1 MAKVGKK
8 YAEAVKLIEAGKF
21 YEPVEAIELVKKTA
35 TANFDE
41 TVEIAFNLNVDP
53 KYADQQVRGAV
64 VLPHGTGKTK
74 RVLVFAKGDN
84 IKAAEEAGAD
94 FVGSEELVAKI
105 QGGWSDFDVVVATP
119 DMMGQVGRLGKIL
132 GPKGLMPNPK
142 VGTVTP
148 DVARAV
154 NEIKAGKIEYRTDK
168 AGIISCSIGK
178 ASFDEEKLLDN
189 YRTIVDTII
198 KAKPVAA
205 KGQYIKS
212 VTLSATMGPGVPL
225 NVFKLSNVTKDGKQ
239 VQDSDTFTV
248 TCLATPK
255 HMETYPTDE
264 KIVFDGENITVK
276 DTWTGYIS
284 DGNAVLA
291 EPEDYMILR

>member
-84 IKAAEEAGAD
+84 IKAEEAGAD

-178 ASFDEEKLLDN
+178 ASFDDEKLLDN

-225 NVFKLSNVTKDGKQ
+225 NVFKLSNVTKEQ
-239 VQDSDTFTV
+239 
-248 TCLATPK
+248 
-255 HMETYPTDE
+255 
-264 KIVFDGENITVK
+264 
-276 DTWTGYIS
+276 
-284 DGNAVLA
+284 
-291 EPEDYMILR
+291 

>member
-1 MAKVGKK
+1 MAKFGKK
-8 YAEAVKLIEAGKF
+8 YQEVAKQIEDKL
-21 YEPVEAIELVKKTA
+21 YEVEEAIDLAKKTA
-35 TANFDE
+35 TAKFDE
-41 TVEIAFNLNVDP
+41 TVEFAVKLGVDP
-53 KYADQQVRGAV
+53 KHADQQVRGAV

-225 NVFKLSNVTKDGKQ
+225 NVFKLS
-239 VQDSDTFTV
+239 TV
-248 TCLATPK
+248 SK
-255 HMETYPTDE
+255 EQ
-264 KIVFDGENITVK
+264 
-276 DTWTGYIS
+276 
-284 DGNAVLA
+284 
-291 EPEDYMILR
+291 